1 MALYVD
7 IKKKFSDFNLDVSF
21 EAGTDTVGLLGP
33 SGSGKSM
40 TLRCIAG
47 IETPD
52 SGMIV
57 LNGNVLFDSKKGI
70 NLPSRKRRIG
80 FLFQNY
86 ALFPN
91 MTVEKNISF
100 GLKGL
105 NTAEKAKKVGEM
117 VDIMHLQGLEK
128 RYPGQLSGGQQQRVA
143 LARALVIEPE
153 ALLLDEPFSALDEHL
168 KDSMLVQMVETLSD
182 YRGATLYVTH
192 NMEEAYRVCRD
203 LVVLS
208 AGRLE
213 ASGDK
218 ESVFMNPSTVGTA
231 RITGCKNL
239 SSARMLSPY
248 ELEAADW
255 GVKLRVNADS
265 ISGVGYVGIHAHYI
279 DLADAGDEENTIN
292 CRASFTSETP
302 FGVTVY
308 LTIENIASGI
318 GEYQLQ
324 WELPREKWEKI
335 RDMPQPWNLK
345 LKPERLILF

>member
-1 MALYVD
+1 MSLYVD
-7 IKKKFSDFNLDVSF
+7 IKKKFSDFNLEVSF
-21 EAGTDTVGLLGP
+21 EAGTDAVGLLGP

-52 SGMIV
+52 SGRIV
-57 LNGNVLFDSKKGI
+57 LNGNTLYDSEKGI
-70 NLPSRKRRIG
+70 NLPSRKRRLG

-91 MTVEKNISF
+91 MTVESNISF
-100 GLKGL
+100 GLSGFS
-105 NTAEKAKKVGEM
+105 TAKQAEKVGEM
-117 VDIMHLQGLEK
+117 ISLLHLQGLEK
-128 RYPGQLSGGQQQRVA
+128 RYPSQLSGGQQQRVA

-168 KDSMLVQMVETLSD
+168 RDSMLVQMVETLAD
-182 YRGATLYVTH
+182 YGGVTLYVTH
-192 NMEEAYRVCRD
+192 NMEEAYRVCKD

-208 AGRLE
+208 SGRLE

-218 ESVFMNPSTVGTA
+218 EYVFMRPPTVGTA

-239 SSARMLSPY
+239 SPARLLSPC
-248 ELEAADW
+248 EIEAEDW
-255 GVKLRVNADS
+255 GVRLRVNEDS
-265 ISGVGYVGIHAHYI
+265 ISSIGHVGIHAHYI
-279 DLADAGDEENTIN
+279 DLAEAEDNENTVS

-308 LTIENIASGI
+308 LSVENKASGD
-318 GEYQLQ
+318 GDYRLQ
-324 WELPREKWEKI
+324 WELPREKWERI
-335 RDMPQPWNLK
+335 RDVPQPWKLK
-345 LKPERLILF
+345 LKRERLMLF

>member
-1 MALYVD
+1 MSLYVD
-7 IKKKFSDFNLDVSF
+7 IKKKFSGFDLEVSF

-57 LNGNVLFDSKKGI
+57 LNGKVLFDSKRGI

-91 MTVEKNISF
+91 MTVEENICF
-100 GLKGL
+100 GLRGL
-105 NTAEKAKKVGEM
+105 STAEQAGKVEEM
-117 VDIMHLQGLEK
+117 ISLLHLQGLGK
-128 RYPGQLSGGQQQRVA
+128 RYPSQLSGGQQQRVA

-182 YRGATLYVTH
+182 YRGVTLYVTH

-208 AGRLE
+208 SGRLE

-218 ESVFMNPSTVGTA
+218 ESVFMKPPTVETA

-239 SSARMLSPY
+239 SPARLLSPC
-248 ELEAADW
+248 EIEAIDW
-255 GVKLRVNADS
+255 GVKLKADTDS
-265 ISGVGYVGIHAHYI
+265 ISSVGHVGIHAHYI
-279 DLADAGDEENTIN
+279 DLAEAGDKQNTVS

-308 LTIENIASGI
+308 LSVENKAPGN
-318 GEYQLQ
+318 GDYQLQ
-324 WELPREKWEKI
+324 WELPREKWERIKDI
-335 RDMPQPWNLK
+335 SQPWDLK
-345 LKPERLILF
+345 LKSERLMLF

>member
-1 MALYVD
+1 MSLYVD
-7 IKKKFSDFNLDVSF
+7 IKKKFSGFNLEVGF
-21 EAGTDTVGLLGP
+21 EAGADTVGLLGP

-52 SGMIV
+52 SGRIV

-91 MTVEKNISF
+91 MTVENNISF
-100 GLKGL
+100 GLRDLSTSKQ
-105 NTAEKAKKVGEM
+105 AEKVGKM
-117 VDIMHLQGLEK
+117 INILHLQGLEK
-128 RYPGQLSGGQQQRVA
+128 RYPSQLSGGQQQRVA

-168 KDSMLVQMVETLSD
+168 KDSMLVQMVETLAD
-182 YRGATLYVTH
+182 YRGVTLYVTH
-192 NMEEAYRVCRD
+192 NMEEAYRVCKD

-208 AGRLE
+208 SGRLE
-213 ASGDK
+213 ASGNK
-218 ESVFMNPSTVGTA
+218 ESVFMNPPTVGTA

-239 SSARMLSPY
+239 SPARLISPC
-248 ELEAADW
+248 EIEVVDW
-255 GVKLRVNADS
+255 GVRLKANIGS
-265 ISGVGYVGIHAHYI
+265 ISSVGHIGIHAQYI
-279 DLADAGDEENTIN
+279 DLAEAGDKENTVS

-308 LTIENIASGI
+308 LSVENKASGN
-318 GEYQLQ
+318 GDYLLQ

-335 RDMPQPWNLK
+335 RDIPQPWKLK
-345 LKPERLILF
+345 LKPERLMLF